1 MHKVLEIIVY
11 FILVN
16 KLCYDFFFFNMHYI
30 ILVFYQSFR
39 YDSLFHK
46 CFTAFNILLLVCY

>member
-16 KLCYDFFFFNMHYI
+16 KLCYDFFNMHYI

-46 CFTAFNILLLVCY
+46 CFTAFNILLVCY

>member
-16 KLCYDFFFFNMHYI
+16 KLCYDFFFNIHYI

-39 YDSLFHK
+39 YDSLFS
-46 CFTAFNILLLVCY
+46 

>member
-1 MHKVLEIIVY
+1 MHTVLEIIVY

-16 KLCYDFFFFNMHYI
+16 KLCYDFFNMHYI